1 LTGGYLSLT
10 NQTIEDIDYTGITAG
25 FNLNGNTAVEAT
37 YSEDTMDID
46 NQNIELISLDY
57 VSHFDLTSRI
67 KLETKV
73 GYARATY
80 DVNEIK
86 LYQEN
91 YFHAGMGLSAN
102 FENGITVKMMN
113 ENYIREGNNSNG
125 TSVSMQYR
133 F

>member
-57 VSHFDLTSRI
+57 VSHFDLTPRI

-73 GYARATY
+73 GYARGTY
-80 DVNEIK
+80 DLYEIK
-86 LYQEN
+86 LYQAN

-113 ENYIREGNNSNG
+113 ENYMREGNNSNG